1 MNTTQKHTPDEF
13 DNPYAATIC
22 DQANDALNQ
31 WQAGVDTF
39 ARTAL
44 QARREYMKMI
54 RCSHVDGLDGALVPV
69 AEYLTA
75 DVAFLYIRQAAVSK
89 DRPRQYRVKLLN
101 GELIDVEP
109 HIGGEIYVR
118 AHRRHYA
125 GFVCHAD
132 DRPHEAKWCQWR
144 LDGNDLGLLLQKEQ
158 EDDRYV
164 VAG

>member
-1 MNTTQKHTPDEF
+1 MTKTNHTPDEF
-13 DNPYAATIC
+13 DTPFAATIC

-31 WQAGVDTF
+31 WQANVTTF

-44 QARREYMKMI
+44 QARRDYITTI
-54 RCSHVDGLDGALVPV
+54 RCAHVDGLDGALVPV
-69 AEYLTA
+69 AEAMTA
-75 DVAFLYIRQAAVSK
+75 DVTSLYIRQAAPTK
-89 DRPRQYRVKLLN
+89 ERPRQYRVRLLS

-109 HIGGEIYVR
+109 HIGGEIYVS
-118 AHRRHYA
+118 ANRRNYA
-125 GFVCHAD
+125 GFVVLPG

-144 LDGNDLGLLLQKEQ
+144 LDGNDLGLLLQKET